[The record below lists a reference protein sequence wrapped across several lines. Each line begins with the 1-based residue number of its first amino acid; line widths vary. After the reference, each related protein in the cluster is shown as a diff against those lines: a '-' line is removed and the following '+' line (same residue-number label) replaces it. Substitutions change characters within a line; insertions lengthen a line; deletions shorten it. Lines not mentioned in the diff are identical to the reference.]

1 MGNTNCNNCEN
12 NNLNS
17 KNNIENLDVL
27 KNDSYISFKQETVEP
42 KLEEKN
48 VNTNLNQIVNISK
61 QSEHDKNEEEKN
73 IFKNNLNKIT
83 CEEIKEK
90 NNENINNQK
99 NEIMENGRIQK
110 KEMPSSKNEN
120 KTRNIIN
127 DLAELNN
134 DDNFNNNDIIKT
146 KSEKNENDK
155 NINNIVDNNSY
166 KIENEEKQNEDY
178 NQDNNIITND
188 SNNKRNIFEFNIFNI
203 FPKNK
208 LLQLTDNSILCHGF
222 LEKII
227 KIPSKNK
234 FIYNERFCVLTKKN
248 FSYYKSK
255 ENYLNLWKP
264 LFSIDLQYIKKVE
277 QRVSEDKIFY
287 FGLICIINDETRQYI
302 NKINTFVNNNE
313 NNKEEFL
320 IGFRSKNKQLIL
332 KWIII
337 LNYFKDNYEQN

>member
-1 MGNTNCNNCEN
+1 MAYH
-12 NNLNS
+12 L
-17 KNNIENLDVL
+17 LYL
-27 KNDSYISFKQETVEP
+27 
-42 KLEEKN
+42 
-48 VNTNLNQIVNISK
+48 
-61 QSEHDKNEEEKN
+61 H
-73 IFKNNLNKIT
+73 
-83 CEEIKEK
+83 
-90 NNENINNQK
+90 NNENH
-99 NEIMENGRIQK
+99 
-110 KEMPSSKNEN
+110 
-120 KTRNIIN
+120 
-127 DLAELNN
+127 
-134 DDNFNNNDIIKT
+134 
-146 KSEKNENDK
+146 
-155 NINNIVDNNSY
+155 
-166 KIENEEKQNEDY
+166 
-178 NQDNNIITND
+178 
-188 SNNKRNIFEFNIFNI
+188 

-277 QRVSEDKIFY
+277 QTVSEDKIFY